1 MKLCLLKIRG
11 ELGLGY
17 FNMAAQRKL
26 EEYNIN
32 RHDNV
37 EKGEISWGP
46 MPKQRSICKY
56 NANNT
61 NLTEIYVTMTT
72 TEKEAMISKRGSV
85 YVRVWNDKRKE
96 TKKKYDIIFWISKKI
111 LKNNCEN

>member
-1 MKLCLLKIRG
+1 
-11 ELGLGY
+11 
-17 FNMAAQRKL
+17 MAAQRKL

-96 TKKKYDIIFWISKKI
+96 TKKKI
-111 LKNNCEN
+111 